1 MAEDLIDEIK
11 AAVHARIEARDIPK
25 AIWEVAANEVSEET
39 PTHPALTPWITAQI
53 RKSQEAKGSVDINE
67 IAEMAAEDELLER
80 RMGDVSENVRRRVAE
95 KLIDEEFARR
105 VAEGTVVEV
114 AMPDGG
120 TGYERK
126 EEP

>member
-1 MAEDLIDEIK
+1 MEEDLIDEIK
-11 AAVHARIEARDIPK
+11 AAVHARLRARDVPK
-25 AIWEVAANEVSEET
+25 EIWEAAAKEVGEET
-39 PTHPALTPWITAQI
+39 RPHPALTPWLTAQI
-53 RKSQEAKGSVDINE
+53 RNSQEAKGYIDAFE
-67 IAEMAAEDELLER
+67 IADMAVEDELLER
-80 RMGDVSENVRRRVAE
+80 RMKDVWEKIKRRVVE
-95 KLIDEEFARR
+95 KLVDKEFAWR

>member
-80 RMGDVSENVRRRVAE
+80 RMGDVSENVRRRVVE

-114 AMPDGG
+114 TMPDGE
-120 TGYERK
+120 TGYVRK

>member
-11 AAVHARIEARDIPK
+11 AAVHARLEARDIPK
-25 AIWEVAANEVSEET
+25 GIWEAAANEVSEET

-53 RKSQEAKGSVDINE
+53 RKSQEAGGPVDTNE
-67 IAEMAAEDELLER
+67 IAEMAAEDELLGR
-80 RMGDVSENVRRRVAE
+80 RTEDVSENVRRRVVE
-95 KLIDEEFARR
+95 KLIGEEFARR

-114 AMPDGG
+114 AMPGG
-120 TGYERK
+120 EIGHARK